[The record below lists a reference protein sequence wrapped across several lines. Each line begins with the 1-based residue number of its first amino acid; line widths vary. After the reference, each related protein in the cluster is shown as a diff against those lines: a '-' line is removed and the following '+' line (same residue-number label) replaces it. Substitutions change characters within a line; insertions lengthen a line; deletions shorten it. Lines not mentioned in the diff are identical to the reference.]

1 MRIYRAK
8 DYKDMSRRAANIIA
22 AQVILKPKCVL
33 GLATGST
40 PEGIYEQLIEGYQRG
55 DIDFST
61 VRSVNLDEYKGLSAD
76 NDQSYQYYMK
86 TKLFNHINIKSEN
99 YYLPNGMTEDD
110 KQECIRYDNIIES
123 INGVDLQLLGLGLN
137 GHVGFNEPAESFD
150 KGTHLVKLT
159 DSTIEANSRFFET
172 YDDIPKY
179 AYTMGILSIM
189 KARKILL
196 VVNGAKKA
204 QILKE
209 VIQGPI
215 TPQVPASVLQL
226 HNDVIVVA
234 DDEAL
239 SLL

>member
-1 MRIYRAK
+1 MRIYKVK
-8 DYKDMSRRAANIIA
+8 DYKEMSRKAANIIA
-22 AQVILKPKCVL
+22 AQVILKPDCVL

-40 PEGIYEQLIEGYQRG
+40 PEGIYEELIEGYQKG
-55 DIDFST
+55 DLDFSA
-61 VRSVNLDEYKGLSAD
+61 VRSVNLDEYKGLAPD
-76 NDQSYQYYMK
+76 NNQSYRYYMR
-86 TKLFNHINIKSEN
+86 TKLFDHINIKAEN
-99 YYLPNGMTEDD
+99 YYLPDGMAKDD
-110 KQECIRYDNIIES
+110 QEECTRYDNVIRTL
-123 INGVDLQLLGLGLN
+123 NGVDLQLLGLGLN
-137 GHVGFNEPAESFD
+137 GHVGFNEPADHFA
-150 KGTHLVKLT
+150 KGTHLVKLAE
-159 DSTIEANSRFFET
+159 STIEANSRFFES

-215 TPQVPASVLQL
+215 TPRVPASVLQL
-226 HNDVIVVA
+226 HRDVTIVA
-234 DDEAL
+234 DEEAL